1 MIQTKELDGA
11 RWQYRQSAVTL
22 DSAKG
27 KLSYTLDH
35 LKHMKKLLAL
45 GVIKHSAY
53 QSYKATT
60 AQHRALLVEA
70 VASARLDMHN
80 KYRAYD
86 ELQKQY
92 NKQNPQTTLLNDTLA
107 KLSDAQK
114 EMLEEYFKN
123 L

>member
-1 MIQTKELDGA
+1 MIQTKELDVA
-11 RWQYRQSAVTL
+11 RWQYRQSVTAL

-35 LKHMKKLLAL
+35 LKHMKKSLAL
-45 GVIKHSAY
+45 GVIKQSAY

-70 VASARLDMHN
+70 VASARLDKHN
-80 KYRAYD
+80 KYKVYD

-107 KLSDAQK
+107 KLSESQK
-114 EMLEEYFKN
+114 EILKEYFKK

>member
-11 RWQYRQSAVTL
+11 KWQYRQSVVTL

-27 KLSYTLDH
+27 KLIYALNH

-45 GVIKHSAY
+45 GVIKRSTY

-60 AQHRALLVEA
+60 AQHRTLLVEA
-70 VASARLDMHN
+70 VVSARLDKHN
-80 KYRAYD
+80 KYKVYD